1 MREKTG
7 GRDLL
12 RLTVTRFATLFL
24 TLQSLYKHKDA
35 LCQLLLCED
44 WTRSKLVATEAGK
57 RSCDIFLSMQFWHHV
72 EDCIKAFQL
81 LFIASRIADG
91 YEKPAMPKIMAA
103 MELAKQKITNSF
115 SSRNRLLRTIVD
127 IIETS
132 WLGQME
138 QKLHGAIQI
147 SSLTSWT
154 QCGSCTL
161 SSNSIQ
167 LCA

>member
-1 MREKTG
+1 MGGFSMQWGKRREE
-7 GRDLL
+7 DLL

-44 WTRSKLVATEAGK
+44 WTRSKLVAIEAGK
-57 RSCDIFLSMQFWHHV
+57 RSCDIILSMQFWHHV
-72 EDCIKAFQL
+72 EDCIKASQL

-91 YEKPAMPKIMAA
+91 YENPAMPKIMAA

-132 WLGQME
+132 WLGVRWSKSYMGQS
-138 QKLHGAIQI
+138 K
-147 SSLTSWT
+147 
-154 QCGSCTL
+154 
-161 SSNSIQ
+161 
-167 LCA
+167 